1 MSVMCGGILP
11 KTQTQNDKYMM
22 KLETILKRSLFLLL
36 SMTLSLGVMADD
48 VTVADQNGNELTYSY
63 EGDDGPATFKR
74 VKTYSK
80 DESKA
85 GHIVIADAVT
95 VDGKSHQVKYVSGD
109 VGNRSNIVSIVFGQN
124 IEATGGPDG
133 SSSNAFSGCQKL
145 TSVTLNAK
153 LQILGTYTFLN
164 CYNLENINLG
174 DCTSLTTIKASA
186 IEDCDYVRQI
196 TVPVSVTTIEKNAF
210 YSIDSLRTVTFAK
223 GSKLTT
229 MGEGAFRDNKK
240 LESINIEACTSLTV
254 FPDSWLY
261 NCPSVKSLIVPASVE
276 TFGRWMFD
284 YTNNIETITFL
295 APSVP
300 GDFYSY
306 KDGLK
311 TVNIGP
317 GVKSIGEGA
326 FRNCYYLK
334 KISID
339 EDVSN
344 LAIDKYAF
352 AESDRLPEVNLPAG
366 VVSLGNGAFRSC
378 DSLRTVI
385 FAKGCGITEIPY
397 ECFAHCLA
405 NLETITLPDAVQTIG
420 AEAFYNCKALKEV
433 NFGKGVTTINNWYT
447 FSYCEKLEKLVLP
460 GTNNPFTDNVWMP
473 ADIVLYVHPEM
484 VDLYRENE
492 YTKNYHIM
500 PIGKTTAYTVT
511 TTAGGQLQSKVR
523 EDLAQ
528 VTLELT
534 VSGPING
541 TDINYLH
548 SAFPNLQ
555 LLDLTNARIV
565 AGGDKYNQWN
575 VAQNGNATIETYYGP
590 WETEDDVVGY
600 AMFYNMPSLRSLS
613 LPKDVKKIGAYAIAQ
628 DRRTNL
634 RLEQVTIPSGVTEIG
649 HHAFYYTGIKEA
661 IVPAGVTRI
670 EECTFWNCQKLQK
683 AVLPDHITFIGNSA
697 FSEDYELLDVNIPA
711 KVDTIDQHAFYNNY
725 KRNTPIVIP
734 NTCKI
739 IGYRAFNNNY
749 VAPSVTF
756 GKKIET
762 IDSYAFAE
770 CRLIEQAVLP
780 ESVTRIGDR
789 AFLNCD
795 SLRTFTFPQNI
806 KEVAGWVLEGCDA
819 LTKVTLAKGTT
830 SIGESAFNSC
840 RKLSDINLTDQ
851 TSLTTLNNYAFYGTA
866 LKNVTLPNS
875 ITEIGWAVFQDCNDL
890 ESINVPTGIDYV
902 PYDYC
907 EDSEKLRSVQMH
919 DGIRTIRHDAFY
931 GCDSLENI
939 KLNDQITTIEYN
951 AFYGCVKLAL
961 TKLPDALTF
970 IGSNAFRDMKAMKG
984 TITIPTSVTT
994 IEDGGF
1000 RNSGITAIV
1009 MPEGITKLGEDVFNS
1024 CASLNN
1030 VKLPKDIRR
1039 IPNYTF
1045 QRCTSLESIDLPN
1058 ELREI
1063 GYAAFDLSGLT
1074 AIELPDSLKKVESY
1088 AFSSTQLTT
1097 FRVPDSFTNDL
1108 GSWTLS
1114 NCKKLK
1120 SVYFGRN
1127 QDYTQWVDFTCCSGC
1142 DSLEVMRIYAGT
1154 PPKCNTWYMSYR
1166 KRCVLEVPEEQIA
1179 LYKEADGWKEFKEIR
1194 GFGLGDELAE
1204 QDFAV
1209 LQELYQ
1215 KLDGAKWL
1223 KPWDLSNN
1231 HHATGKW
1238 VGVTTAKL
1246 GGTAST
1252 TYTITGIDLTAQGL
1266 TGELPA
1272 SVFELSQLVTLNLS
1286 HNHVSGNLGSYTV
1299 KKASLISTL
1308 NLEGNE
1314 FTGDLY
1320 ALVSQLPELTKLN
1333 VAYNQLTEISKPLPK
1348 EKLKYDDI
1356 RLECQFID
1364 WHTKKVADNI
1374 DEQFVQDVTV
1384 GQPFELKPTT
1394 LFTYRHNEQ
1403 DYAHKAGSLAR
1414 PWYDNSWHYDWEF
1427 NTYDGLLNVG
1437 LNNDNLIYAQKDK
1450 PVAYTDLDWH
1460 WRTVLLR
1467 LTWQDGDVNADQTV
1481 DVQDLQSVIYYALHT
1496 AKPSKQMYNFTA
1508 ADDNQ
1513 DGKINV
1519 IDITRSVDYVL
1530 AMNQPAASRA
1540 RKIKEVYGSGQNML
1554 LWSGRDLTLT
1564 NTDEVAAM
1572 QFDVMGVSQRDIHI
1586 SADISSRFSVAMKNL
1601 PGGVRVVFYSSQG
1614 NTLSA
1619 GTHQLLLQMPAGATV
1634 GEVVMTDRET
1644 HRLGVGVDGN
1654 EPASIDQLEMEPT
1667 ADLPVY
1673 DLSGRRLG
1681 PWDTLPA
1688 GIYIVRLNGQQYK
1701 LRK

>member
-1 MSVMCGGILP
+1 MEKIL
-11 KTQTQNDKYMM
+11 T
-22 KLETILKRSLFLLL
+22 TIKRSVLLLL
-36 SMTLSLGVMADD
+36 SMAMPLAVMADE
-48 VTVADQNGNELTYSY
+48 VTVTDENGNDLVYSF
-63 EGDDGPATFKR
+63 EGDDGPATFTR
-74 VKTYSK
+74 VKSYSK
-80 DESKA
+80 DGAKA

-95 VDGKSHQVKYVSGD
+95 VDGKSHIVKYVSGS
-109 VGNRSNIVSIVFGQN
+109 VGNRYNIVSIVFGKN
-124 IEATGGPDG
+124 IVATGGPDG
-133 SSSNAFSGCQKL
+133 SSRDAFSGCQKL
-145 TSVTLNAK
+145 TSVTLNKK
-153 LQILGTYTFLN
+153 LEILGTYTFLN
-164 CYNLENINLG
+164 CYNLESINLG
-174 DCTSLTTIKASA
+174 DCTNLTTIMASA

-196 TVPVSVTTIEKNAF
+196 TVPASVTTIEQNAF
-210 YSIDSLRTVTFAK
+210 YSIDSLRTV
-223 GSKLTT
+223 
-229 MGEGAFRDNKK
+229 
-240 LESINIEACTSLTV
+240 
-254 FPDSWLY
+254 
-261 NCPSVKSLIVPASVE
+261 
-276 TFGRWMFD
+276 
-284 YTNNIETITFL
+284 
-295 APSVP
+295 
-300 GDFYSY
+300 
-306 KDGLK
+306 
-311 TVNIGP
+311 NIGS

-326 FRNCYYLK
+326 FRNCFYLK
-334 KISID
+334 KINID
-339 EDVSN
+339 EGVSN

-378 DSLRTVI
+378 DSLRTVT

-420 AEAFYNCKALKEV
+420 TQAFYNCKALKEV
-433 NFGKGVTTINNWYT
+433 NFGKGVTTINDWHT
-447 FSYCEKLEKLVLP
+447 FSYCEKLEKFVLP
-460 GTNNPFTDNVWMP
+460 GTNNPFTSSVWMP
-473 ADIVLYVHPEM
+473 ADMVLYVHPEM

-500 PIGKTTAYTVT
+500 PIGKTTSYKVT
-511 TTAGGQLQSKVR
+511 TTEGGQLQSKVR
-523 EDLAQ
+523 EDQAQ
-528 VTLELT
+528 ITLELT

-555 LLDLTNARIV
+555 VLDLTNARIV

-613 LPKDVKKIGAYAIAQ
+613 LPKDVTKIGDYAIAQ
-628 DRRTNL
+628 DRRQNL
-634 RLEQVTIPSGVTEIG
+634 RLESVTIPSGVTEIG
-649 HHAFYYTGIKEA
+649 HHAFHFTGIKEVT
-661 IVPAGVTRI
+661 VPAGVTRI
-670 EECTFWNCQKLQK
+670 EEYTFWNCQKLQK
-683 AVLPDHITFIGNSA
+683 AVLPDNITFIGNSA
-697 FSEDYELLDVNIPA
+697 FSENYELLDVNIPA

-725 KRNTPIVIP
+725 KRSTPIVIP
-734 NTCKI
+734 NTCKM
-739 IGYRAFNNNY
+739 IGYRAFHNNY
-749 VAPSVTF
+749 VTPSVTF
-756 GKKIET
+756 GNSIET
-762 IDSYAFAE
+762 IGSYAFAE
-770 CRLIEQAVLP
+770 CHLIEKAVLP
-780 ESVTRIGDR
+780 ETVTRIGDR

-806 KEVAGWVLEGCDA
+806 KEVEGWVLEGCDA

-830 SIGESAFNSC
+830 SIGESAFNGC

-851 TSLTTLNNYAFYGTA
+851 TSLTTLHNYAFYGTA

-875 ITEIGWAVFQDCNDL
+875 ITEIGWAVFQDCNEL

-919 DGIRTIRHDAFY
+919 DGIRTILHDAFY

-939 KLNDQITTIEYN
+939 KLNDKITTIEYN
-951 AFYGCVKLAL
+951 AFYGCEKLAL
-961 TKLPDALTF
+961 KKLPDALTF
-970 IGSNAFRDMKAMKG
+970 IGSNAFRDMKAMTG
-984 TITIPTSVTT
+984 TMTIPTGVTT
-994 IEDGGF
+994 IEDGAF
-1000 RNSGITAIV
+1000 RNSGITAVV
-1009 MPEGITKLGEDVFNS
+1009 MPEGITKLGDDIFNS
-1024 CASLNN
+1024 CASLSG

-1045 QRCTSLESIDLPN
+1045 QRCKSLEGIDLPN

-1097 FRVPDSFTNDL
+1097 FRVPDGFTDDL

-1114 NCKKLK
+1114 SCKKLK

-1154 PPKCNTWYMSYR
+1154 PPKCNTGYMPYR

-1179 LYKEADGWKEFKEIR
+1179 LYKEANGWKEFKEIR

-1209 LQELYQ
+1209 LQELYN
-1215 KLDGAKWL
+1215 KLDGAKWT

-1246 GGTAST
+1246 GGTSST
-1252 TYTITGIDLTAQGL
+1252 TYAITGIDLTDQGL

-1272 SVFELSQLVTLNLS
+1272 SVFKLSQLVTLNLS
-1286 HNHVSGNLGSYTV
+1286 HNHVSGDLGSYTV
-1299 KKASLISTL
+1299 NKGSLISTL
-1308 NLEGNE
+1308 NLEGNK

-1320 ALVSQLPELTKLN
+1320 ALASQLPELTKLN
-1333 VAYNQLTEISKPLPK
+1333 VAYNQLAEISKPLPK

-1364 WHTKKVADNI
+1364 WHTKTVAENI
-1374 DEQFVQDVTV
+1374 DNKFVQEITV

-1394 LFTYRHNEQ
+1394 LFTYRHNDQ

-1414 PWYDNSWHYDWEF
+1414 VWCDGVYWHYDWEF

-1437 LNNDNLIYAQKDK
+1437 LNGDNLIYAPKDM
-1450 PVAYTDLDWH
+1450 PVAYSDLDWH

-1467 LTWQDGDVNADQTV
+1467 LTWPDGDVNADQTV
-1481 DVQDLQSVIYYALHT
+1481 DVQDLQNVIYYALHT

-1530 AMNQPAASRA
+1530 ATSQPAASRVH
-1540 RKIKEVYGSGQNML
+1540 KIKEVYGSGQNML
-1554 LWSGRDLTLT
+1554 FCNGSDLSLM

-1572 QFDVMGVSQRDIHI
+1572 QFDVIGASQRDIHV
-1586 SADISSRFSVAMKNL
+1586 SADMSSRFSVAMKNV

-1619 GTHQLLLQMPAGATV
+1619 GTHQLLVQLPVGATV
-1634 GEVVMTDRET
+1634 VEAVLTDQET
-1644 HRLGVGVDGN
+1644 HRLGVGIDGN
-1654 EPASIDQLEMEPT
+1654 ESAGIDQLVVDSK
-1667 ADLPVY
+1667 ADLPIY
-1673 DLSGRRLG
+1673 DLSGRRVG